1 MQGLAKHLAVEVTD
15 LDHNTVVS
23 GFKIASDFSLGL
35 PEIRDISKFKSR
47 KFGDKAGSFE
57 DPNSTAGG
65 DI

>member
-23 GFKIASDFSLGL
+23 GFLIASDFSLGL

-47 KFGDKAGSFE
+47 KFGDKAGSF
-57 DPNSTAGG
+57 
-65 DI
+65 

>member
-1 MQGLAKHLAVEVTD
+1 M
-15 LDHNTVVS
+15 VS

-47 KFGDKAGSFE
+47 KFGDKAGTKE
-57 DPNSTAGG
+57 DTNSTAGG